1 MIVLPSPDWSSRHTS
16 TNSEDEVDK
25 HTHNQRTTS
34 VLQNGQWTANF
45 RELSIAGV
53 IEVTFQHGT
62 GTGTET
68 VHYTD

>member
-1 MIVLPSPDWSSRHTS
+1 VIVLPSPDWSSRHTS

-34 VLQNGQWTANF
+34 VLQNGQWAANF

-53 IEVTFQHGT
+53 IEVTFKHKDGT
-62 GTGTET
+62 GTGT
-68 VHYTD
+68 VHHTD